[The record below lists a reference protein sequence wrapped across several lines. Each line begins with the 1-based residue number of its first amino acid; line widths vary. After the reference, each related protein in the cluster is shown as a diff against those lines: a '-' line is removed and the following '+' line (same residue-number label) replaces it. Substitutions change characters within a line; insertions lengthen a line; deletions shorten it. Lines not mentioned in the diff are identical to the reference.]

1 MSFQFK
7 LSSLFQKW
15 VSRISKEVSAKMKFK
30 RIHMVLIPTVLL
42 FGGVLFVYQNCS
54 RKASF
59 ESSPSTK
66 ANQDKNNDD
75 PLEDG
80 GENGN
85 PPTDPS
91 VSGDSDVLIH
101 FREKPMD
108 VVTGGPDPVVD
119 YEVRPN
125 EGTTVD
131 EVECMLDGKPV
142 PCELTDRLPIN
153 APAPGPHRFEIVVR
167 TNDGKTVKE
176 VVEWMVYE
184 QLTRMSTDIL
194 VGDEQGTVDI
204 IINVDNSGSM
214 ELEQRSMARR
224 ISSLIERI
232 QTLDYRVAIITTSPS
247 DPEVWTDRLNYV
259 DGKFVPVASNLYCI
273 RRGSHS
279 PSEVHG
285 MIQNAVVRDLYLR
298 DPSGNQIINPNTNN
312 PRPQGSGWERGI
324 FTTYRAFERSS
335 ISGSPESRCLRSG
348 VAKHVILIS
357 DERETMRDDLGNP
370 LPDLFKSDGTRLRQ
384 LVARIFGASTI
395 FKFHSIIVNP
405 YTQEGVECLS
415 GARGAAGARAGI
427 EYAKLSLDTGG
438 YIGSICASD
447 YGTQLG
453 RIGTAVVSSNKLSF
467 TLACVAVPNDGVYG
481 NVVDLSTNQLVS
493 GRYFFRGDKVEFETA
508 LTPGK
513 YRVNYYCYQ

>member
-7 LSSLFQKW
+7 LSSLFQRW
-15 VSRISKEVSAKMKFK
+15 VSKISNSISARIKFK
-30 RIHMVLIPTVLL
+30 RIHMVLIPTLVL

-54 RKASF
+54 KKASF

-66 ANQDKNNDD
+66 AKNDED
-75 PLEDG
+75 LEDG

-91 VSGDSDVLIH
+91 ISGDSNVLIH
-101 FREKPMD
+101 FREKPID
-108 VVTGGPDPVVD
+108 AITGGPDPVVD
-119 YEVRPN
+119 YEVRPR

-131 EVECMLDGKPV
+131 DLECVLDGRVV
-142 PCELTDRLPIN
+142 PCELTDRVPISS
-153 APAPGPHRFEIVVR
+153 PAPGPHRFEIRVR
-167 TNDGKTVKE
+167 TNDGKVVKE
-176 VVEWMVYE
+176 VVDWMVYE

-194 VGDEQGTVDI
+194 VGDERGAVDI

-224 ISSLIERI
+224 ISSLIDRI

-247 DPEVWTDRLNYV
+247 DPSVWTNRLNYV
-259 DGKFVPVASNLYCI
+259 DGKFVPVARNLHCI

-279 PSEVHG
+279 AQEVHR

-312 PRPQGSGWERGI
+312 PRPEGSGWERGI
-324 FTTYRAFERSS
+324 FTTYRAFERSA
-335 ISGSPESRCLRSG
+335 IAGSPENRCLRG
-348 VAKHVILIS
+348 AAVAKHVILIS
-357 DERETMRDDLGNP
+357 DERETTLDDLGNP
-370 LPDLFKSDGTRLRQ
+370 LPDVSKSDGARLRA
-384 LVARIFGASTI
+384 LVARLFGANTV

-405 YTQEGVECLS
+405 YTEEGMACLS
-415 GARGAAGARAGI
+415 GARGAAGARAGV
-427 EYAKLSLDTGG
+427 EYAALSLQTGG

-453 RIGTAVVSSNKLSF
+453 RIGTAVVSSTKFSF
-467 TLACVAVPNDGVYG
+467 TLACVAVSNNGVYG
-481 NVVDLSTNQLVS
+481 NVVDLSTNQLLN

-508 LTPGK
+508 LAPGK
-513 YRVNYYCYQ
+513 YRVNYYCHR